1 MREEIQR
8 RRTFAIISRPGID
21 GALGV
26 SFPRAAQ
33 FAAQTEQTETD

>member
-8 RRTFAIISRPGID
+8 RGTFAIISHPDAD

-33 FAAQTEQTETD
+33 FAAQTERTETD